1 MSVDALGVRHG
12 YQARRK
18 GLGAP
23 ETRSS
28 SPLRVD
34 HPDDEITARWPSSRH
49 VHSAQCRSGRA
60 LDWISQAQRQRVL

>member
-1 MSVDALGVRHG
+1 MAPGIVPRIYDGFMSVDALGVPHG

-28 SPLRVD
+28 SPLRVG
-34 HPDDEITARWPSSRH
+34 HTDDEITAR
-49 VHSAQCRSGRA
+49 
-60 LDWISQAQRQRVL
+60 

>member
-1 MSVDALGVRHG
+1 MSVDALGVPHG

-34 HPDDEITARWPSSRH
+34 HPDDEITAR
-49 VHSAQCRSGRA
+49 
-60 LDWISQAQRQRVL
+60 